1 MPNSYTPGAAAAP
14 ATPRSLPPINAPA
27 ARAPSASGSES
38 QHGGYRHAR
47 LDPGCGEA
55 DDGSAGG
62 PSGSGAAPS
71 TPVPVYGAAGG
82 RLITPREGA
91 AADDDGQTGDEK
103 LEGYMRK
110 RAEGMRKSSG
120 RAADAYRRIAQERCN
135 VALREAEEA
144 MQRQSTRSRPPHVW
158 WGFHWFWPPEERTL
172 ARIANPMEDPEF
184 VRKVFRMM
192 NDDRTI
198 DTFAIFDEDGS
209 GSISVKE
216 LKGLVEMLVPN
227 PLPTL
232 VAEMIA
238 ELDINRDG
246 EVDLWEFCVHMQKRA
261 EGITLTDLEQEV
273 DMAFKLFSAD
283 AAGHASEEELRR
295 VMTNA
300 GTGVGLSAGEFEDL
314 LNDLSNRGIR
324 RADGAIDLR
333 ALRAH
338 PCYENESAGVEGSSN
353 E

>member
-1 MPNSYTPGAAAAP
+1 
-14 ATPRSLPPINAPA
+14 
-27 ARAPSASGSES
+27 
-38 QHGGYRHAR
+38 
-47 LDPGCGEA
+47 
-55 DDGSAGG
+55 
-62 PSGSGAAPS
+62 
-71 TPVPVYGAAGG
+71 
-82 RLITPREGA
+82 
-91 AADDDGQTGDEK
+91 
-103 LEGYMRK
+103 
-110 RAEGMRKSSG
+110 
-120 RAADAYRRIAQERCN
+120 
-135 VALREAEEA
+135 
-144 MQRQSTRSRPPHVW
+144 
-158 WGFHWFWPPEERTL
+158 
-172 ARIANPMEDPEF
+172 
-184 VRKVFRMM
+184 MM

-261 EGITLTDLEQEV
+261 EGITRTDLEQEV
-273 DMAFKLFSAD
+273 DMAFKLFNAD
-283 AAGHASEEELRR
+283 ADGQTSEEILRR

-300 GTGVGLSAGEFEDL
+300 STGVGLSDGEFQEL
-314 LNDLSNRGIR
+314 LDDLSSRGIR

-338 PCYENESAGVEGSSN
+338 PCYENAGTVEDGSSS

>member
-1 MPNSYTPGAAAAP
+1 MRYGGAGRRDGTGAATMAGAGIRTSAAALAVGALAAAVAAAVAVAVVAVAAAAAATAAAVP
-14 ATPRSLPPINAPA
+14 ATPAAPA
-27 ARAPSASGSES
+27 AP
-38 QHGGYRHAR
+38 
-47 LDPGCGEA
+47 
-55 DDGSAGG
+55 
-62 PSGSGAAPS
+62 AAPAEL
-71 TPVPVYGAAGG
+71 PVAPCVLCADHGA
-82 RLITPREGA
+82 
-91 AADDDGQTGDEK
+91 Q
-103 LEGYMRK
+103 
-110 RAEGMRKSSG
+110 
-120 RAADAYRRIAQERCN
+120 
-135 VALREAEEA
+135 
-144 MQRQSTRSRPPHVW
+144 
-158 WGFHWFWPPEERTL
+158 
-172 ARIANPMEDPEF
+172 
-184 VRKVFRMM
+184 
-192 NDDRTI
+192 
-198 DTFAIFDEDGS
+198 
-209 GSISVKE
+209 E

-261 EGITLTDLEQEV
+261 EGITLTDLEQEVCRRSPETRMRPNATECGRMRPNATECDRNVLSPHRVQV